1 MYCVNCGVK
10 LADTEEKCPLC
21 QTVVYHPQL
30 QQEKVEPLY
39 PKGKM
44 PPTNNVRR
52 ALSGFIIF
60 LFALPLVISFFSDL
74 HFDRTLDWFGFV
86 AGGLLVSY
94 ITFFL
99 PLWFQKPNPVIF
111 VPCDFA
117 AVILYLW
124 YIDFA
129 VEGGWFFTFAL
140 PVTAGLGL
148 IVSAIVTLVHYV
160 GRGKLYI
167 FGGAFVALGFWL
179 LALEAEL
186 VCTFP
191 IEFIGWSVYPLLVF
205 AFLGGMLIYLA
216 IHPAAREVMER
227 KLFF

>member
-1 MYCVNCGVK
+1 MYCIKCGVK

-21 QTVVYHPQL
+21 QTAVYHPQL
-30 QQEKVEPLY
+30 QQPESTPLY

-44 PPTNNVRR
+44 PPANNGRK
-52 ALSGFIIF
+52 ALCGLIIF
-60 LFALPLVISFFSDL
+60 LFMLPLVVSFFSNL
-74 HFDRTLDWFGFV
+74 HLNGKLSWFGYV
-86 AGGLLVSY
+86 AGGLVVSY
-94 ITFFL
+94 VTFFL
-99 PLWFQKPNPVIF
+99 PLWWRKPNPVIF

-129 VEGGWFFTFAL
+129 VQGGWFFTFAL

-148 IVSAIVTLVHYV
+148 IVCAVVTLVHYLH
-160 GRGKLYI
+160 RGKLYI
-167 FGGAFVALGFWL
+167 FGGAFIAMGLWL

-191 IEFIGWSVYPLLVF
+191 ISFIGWSVYPLLVLS
-205 AFLGGMLIYLA
+205 FLGIMLIYLA
-216 IHPAAREVMER
+216 IHPAAREVIQR